1 MKPSSIRDD
10 AEQAVQTDEW
20 SPSSSDSGIRSR
32 VAWDELD
39 RERECEPEPAE
50 RATVVFRGMFPIEG
64 LVHFIRRHA
73 QERFGR
79 QALSAKIEAPDPS
92 SWQVSLQLAE
102 VVVIGRATDPFVAT
116 LRAFDLLT

>member
-1 MKPSSIRDD
+1 MKPRSLRND
-10 AEQAVQTDEW
+10 AEQAVQSDEW
-20 SPSSSDSGIRSR
+20 SPSSSDSGIRPR

-39 RERECEPEPAE
+39 REPEPAE

-73 QERFGR
+73 QARFGR
-79 QALSAKIEAPDPS
+79 QALSAKVEAPDPS